1 LINGFVKFAI
11 SRYFVPLTQKGK
23 VAMRLGLH
31 RDFKDALPEAI
42 KTPLIPILN
51 WVSRSR
57 VRLKKLYKR

>member
-1 LINGFVKFAI
+1 
-11 SRYFVPLTQKGK
+11 
-23 VAMRLGLH
+23 MRLGLH